1 MPAKLELFSP
11 RTPSAYRNGRS
22 WREIVLLTSTLL
34 VIIFTLIPIT
44 YLCIRAFEKPLP
56 EILQLLLRDKTLEVV
71 GRTTFLVLIVV
82 AFNAIVG
89 TILATGIFF
98 VKLPFSR
105 FLIIPAILPLAI
117 PSYVFTYTWLAIVP
131 SLSGFYAAAFI
142 LVLTTMPYAV
152 LATLVGLRRVDTGL
166 IEVAQTLGLGRFQI
180 FIRVIFPQIRL
191 NISAGA
197 LLIGLYVMSDFGAV
211 SLLNTE
217 TLTVSIQNMYKASYD
232 RSAAAV
238 IAIILILAS
247 AIFILLEE
255 RFKGGK
261 KNASVAKSYS
271 VKALLIDKFSYRVS
285 ILLLLFLY
293 VALAVIAPFY
303 VLISRFLGN
312 PEPIDFASLFS
323 AALSTITVAGLGALI
338 ALLLSIPV
346 SIMSSKSAG
355 AAARSA
361 ERIILISH
369 ALPGVVIGLALVSLG
384 SKIGA
389 LYQTTLLLAFAY
401 SLLFL
406 AKSVASTTASLN
418 QVPTVL
424 KDVAASL
431 GKSSFK
437 VATQVTLPMA
447 LPGIGLGALLVF
459 LTAMKE
465 LPATLMLR
473 PTGMETLATQIWS
486 FASINRF
493 NEAAPYAL
501 LLVLIAAIPTFLL
514 SLPERLESQD
524 RDAEQER
531 ISEFGG

>member
-1 MPAKLELFSP
+1 MSTRFELSSP
-11 RTPSAYRNGRS
+11 RTPSATGKGRS
-22 WREIVLLTSTLL
+22 WRELALAFSTALVLS
-34 VIIFTLIPIT
+34 FTLIPLT
-44 YLCIRAFEKPLP
+44 YLLIRAFEKPVP
-56 EILQLLLRDKTLEVV
+56 EILQLLFRDKTVEVV
-71 GRTTFLVLIVV
+71 GRTTLLVLIVV
-82 AFNAIVG
+82 IFNAIVG

-98 VKLPFSR
+98 VKLPFAR

-117 PSYVFTYTWLAIVP
+117 PSYVFTYTWLAYIP
-131 SLSGFYAAAFI
+131 SLSGVFASAFI
-142 LVLTTMPYAV
+142 LILTTMPYAV
-152 LATLVGLRRVDTGL
+152 LAAFVGLRRVDTGL
-166 IEVAQTLGLGRFQI
+166 IEVAQTLGLTKIQI
-180 FIRVIFPQIRL
+180 FFRVIFPQIRF
-191 NISAGA
+191 NVSAGG
-197 LLIGLYVMSDFGAV
+197 LLVGLYVMSDFGAV

-247 AIFILLEE
+247 TIFIVFEE
-255 RFKGGK
+255 KFKGSGK
-261 KNASVAKSYS
+261 RVAIAKSYS
-271 VKALLIDKFSYRVS
+271 VKTLLIDKFSYRLT
-285 ILLLLFLY
+285 ILTLLSLY
-293 VALAVIAPFY
+293 ISLAVIAPFY
-303 VLISRFLGN
+303 LLISRFIGN
-312 PEPIDFASLFS
+312 PEPIEYGELFD
-323 AALSTITVAGLGALI
+323 AALSTVTVAGLGALI

-346 SIMSSKSAG
+346 AIMSS
-355 AAARSA
+355 RSTGKA
-361 ERIILISH
+361 MQSVERVILISH

-384 SKIGA
+384 SKIGP

-406 AKSVASTTASLN
+406 AKSVASTTASLQ
-418 QVPTVL
+418 QVPSVL

-431 GKSSFK
+431 GKSPFR
-437 VATQVTLPMA
+437 VATTVTLPMA

-486 FASINRF
+486 YASINRF

-524 RDAEQER
+524 RNVE
-531 ISEFGG
+531 IGG